1 MLRPQTRSADPG
13 AGVVYALTRHGR
25 AAMQGDMADGS
36 FSGAELPGTFESTIR
51 QALELGAGLRHRHD
65 GRL

>member
-1 MLRPQTRSADPG
+1 
-13 AGVVYALTRHGR
+13 
-25 AAMQGDMADGS
+25 MQGDMADGS